1 MFIIL
6 GILSITFSLCYFVFS
21 LLGRQLSSLLVFIP
35 LTIIWGIFLINII
48 ANKQFNIIKTIFK
61 TKSYL
66 FVLIPLLICFMVS
79 YIHLM
84 FGISFFYKIGIS
96 ADILFKLSCTLFCS
110 LLIMLYGLIVRNNK
124 QKN

>member
-6 GILSITFSLCYFVFS
+6 GILSIIFSLCYLAFS
-21 LLGRQLSSLLVFIP
+21 LLGRQLPSLLVFIP
-35 LTIIWGIFLINII
+35 ITVIWGIFLIYII
-48 ANKQFNIIKTIFK
+48 TNKQFNIIKTIFK
-61 TKSYL
+61 TISYR
-66 FVLIPLLICFMVS
+66 FVLIPLLICFIVS

-110 LLIMLYGLIVRNNK
+110 SLIMLYGLIVRDNK